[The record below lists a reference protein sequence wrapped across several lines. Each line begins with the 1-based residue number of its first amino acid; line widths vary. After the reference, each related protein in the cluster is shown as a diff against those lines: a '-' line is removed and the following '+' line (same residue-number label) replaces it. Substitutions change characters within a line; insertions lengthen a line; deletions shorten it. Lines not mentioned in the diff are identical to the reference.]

1 MSTAPAPYSNFS
13 YSDWLNQAPYQS
25 FNDGNINGV
34 QNSNW
39 SNPNSAFQSN
49 LLNEQVQGG
58 ELQSEF
64 GNTANSAQQLA
75 NYYRVPMDQAAGA
88 LAQTPGYTSGELGN
102 ILDTSGYQQGETTGG
117 QYASMAPTGSQQSAM
132 EGNPNSFMNWFDPAQ
147 TQGDI
152 TTAAGYSQNDLNN
165 TNIALQN
172 TMNNQSAGYSGAIN
186 PSALTVNPA
195 LQGQLQN
202 TVGGATSAINSAVNS
217 PNLQLNLAPQN
228 YLMSNQQVQATQN
241 QAAQDVQQQAQSQ
254 YENTYKSALAS
265 GNADPMALAALQQ
278 QSQATG
284 EEAAANAE
292 TSANLAATGQQRT
305 LAMNYAQAQLGAGQT
320 QAGLQ
325 SSAQENLLGQTLGE
339 QTGYAGLQI
348 GAQQGLTQDQMT
360 AVQNQA
366 NTQTGANEYLG
377 TTGVNLQQGVGA
389 QEEAAQQYLTN
400 MGTGITEAQNT
411 AKTGA
416 ATQQYQNQLQN
427 QMYQQQNTFNQNT
440 AVQDRQSA
448 AYSAAA
454 NARMAGQGQFLNWS
468 TGATS
473 GATNQQLAS
482 QNMQAG
488 VYGTQG
494 QLANNAAGQWG
505 NYQIQKN
512 GQPGMT
518 SQVMGGI
525 AGAAS
530 AAAPYA
536 AMAFA

>member
-1 MSTAPAPYSNFS
+1 MSTAPYSNFS
-13 YSDWLNQAPYQS
+13 YADWLNQSPYQS
-25 FNDGNINGV
+25 TNDAEINGV

-49 LLNEQVQGG
+49 LLNEQVMGG

-64 GNTANSAQQLA
+64 GNTANTAQQLA
-75 NYYRVPMDQAAGA
+75 NYYRQPMNEAAAA
-88 LAQTPGYTSGELGN
+88 LASTPGYTSGELGN
-102 ILDTSGYQQGETTGG
+102 ILDTSGYQQGETTQG
-117 QYASMAPTGSQQSAM
+117 QYAAMNPTQQQQAGM
-132 EGNPNSFMNWFDPAQ
+132 EGNPNSFMDWFDPSQ

-152 TTAAGYSQNDLNN
+152 THAASLSQNDLNN
-165 TNIALQN
+165 TNLALQN

-186 PSALTVNPA
+186 PAALTVNPA

-202 TVGGATSAINSAVNS
+202 TVGGASNAINAAVNS

-228 YLMSNQQVQATQN
+228 YLMSNQQVQATEN

-254 YENTYKSALAS
+254 YENTYKAALAS

-278 QSQATG
+278 QSQATS

-325 SSAQENLLGQTLGE
+325 SSAQENLLGQNLGE
-339 QTGYAGLQI
+339 QMGYAGMQI
-348 GAQQGLTQDQMT
+348 GAQQGLTADQM
-360 AVQNQA
+360 AAIQNEA
-366 NTQTGANEYLG
+366 NTQSAANEYLG
-377 TTGVNLQQGVGA
+377 STGINLQQGVGA

-400 MGTGITEAQNT
+400 TGTGIEQAMNT

-427 QMYQQQNTFNQNT
+427 QMYQQQNQFNQNT
-440 AVQDRQSA
+440 AIQDRQSA

-454 NARMAGQGQFLNWS
+454 NARMSGQSQFLGWA

-494 QLANNAAGQWG
+494 QLANQSAGAWG
-505 NYQIQKN
+505 NYQLQKN
-512 GQPGMT
+512 GQPGVL

-525 AGAAS
+525 AGAAG

-536 AMAFA
+536 AGAFA